1 MSDTEELN
9 TLNIRHSLIS
19 NGISGI
25 QQATDN
31 TINYSDSNISGNPL
45 FLEGDSIHDPLY
57 YSLSALSP
65 CINSGTPDTLGLNL
79 LPYDLAG
86 NQRVWEGRI
95 DMGCFEFGAPPVAN
109 DDPTA
114 PDIPAVSMTA
124 YPNPFS
130 GFTNIRVSSLNSAGD
145 RSEIVNYASVTIYNI
160 KGQRVKT
167 ISLDPGK
174 SGEHFIYWDG
184 RDEDNARCSSGIYL
198 VNLIVNGRKLSS
210 KKLTLIR

>member
-1 MSDTEELN
+1 M
-9 TLNIRHSLIS
+9 
-19 NGISGI
+19 
-25 QQATDN
+25 
-31 TINYSDSNISGNPL
+31 
-45 FLEGDSIHDPLY
+45 
-57 YSLSALSP
+57 
-65 CINSGTPDTLGLNL
+65 
-79 LPYDLAG
+79 PYDLAG

-114 PDIPAVSMTA
+114 PGTPALSLTA

-130 GFTNIRVSSLNSAGD
+130 VFTNIKVSTLNSGSD
-145 RSEIVNYASVTIYNI
+145 RPESVNNASVTIYNI

-167 ISLDPGK
+167 IILDPGK
-174 SGEHFIYWDG
+174 TGEQLTFWDG
-184 RDEDNARCSSGIYL
+184 RDAENSRCSSGIYL